1 MGRYN
6 SVTGTAVGKVS
17 SAVFYRLNG
26 QEVIRGIGEKRKFK
40 SKKVFAQNDSLR
52 LLMNF
57 FAKVKPFIKAGFKNE
72 AAGTIRN
79 YHNIATSYNRIHAI
93 EIADYVPELR
103 YDRVLLSRGHAMLP
117 QNPKV
122 TANPEGLTFTWD
134 SIPDLAWSS
143 NQDQAMTLAWFPD
156 QNEAFF
162 NMAGACRQTGTDQ
175 LNLPASLLTE
185 KMEIYLAFV
194 SEDRESVSN
203 SIYLGSLNG

>member
-1 MGRYN
+1 MARYN
-6 SVTGTAVGKVS
+6 TVTGTAVGKIS
-17 SAVFYRLNG
+17 KAVFYRLNG
-26 QEVIRGIGEKRKFK
+26 QEVVRGVGDKKKFK
-40 SKKVFAQNDSLR
+40 SKKVFAQNDSMR

-57 FAKVKPFIKAGFKNE
+57 FSKVKPFIKAGFKNE
-72 AAGTIRN
+72 AAGTVRN

-93 EIADYVPELR
+93 DITDNIPELR
-103 YDRVLLSRGHAMLP
+103 YDKVLLSRGHALP
-117 QNPKV
+117 AQNPKV
-122 TANPEGLTFTWD
+122 TLNQEGLTFTWD
-134 SIPDLAWSS
+134 SIPDIAWSS

-162 NMAGACRQTGTDQ
+162 NMAGARRQTGTDQ
-175 LNLPASLLTE
+175 LNLPASLLTA

>member
-72 AAGTIRN
+72 AAGTVRN

-93 EIADYVPELR
+93 DIADYVPELR
-103 YDRVLLSRGHAMLP
+103 YDKVLLSRGRAMLP
-117 QNPKV
+117 QYPKV
-122 TANPEGLTFTWD
+122 KLNQEGLTFTWD
-134 SIPDLAWSS
+134 SIPDLPWSS
-143 NQDQAMTLAWFPD
+143 NQDQAMTLVWFS
-156 QNEAFF
+156 NVSEALF
-162 NMAGACRQTGTDQ
+162 NTAGASRLTGTD
-175 LNLPASLLTE
+175 LLPIPPTLHSE
-185 KMEIYLAFV
+185 KMEVYIAFV

>member
-57 FAKVKPFIKAGFKNE
+57 FSKVKPFIKAGFKNE

-93 EIADYVPELR
+93 EIIDHVPELH
-103 YDRVLLSRGHAMLP
+103 YDKVLLSRGHALP
-117 QNPKV
+117 AQNPKV
-122 TANPEGLTFTWD
+122 TLTQEGLTFNWD
-134 SIPDLAWSS
+134 SIPDLSWSS
-143 NQDQAMTLAWFPD
+143 NQDQAMTLVWFPVM
-156 QNEAFF
+156 NEAFF
-162 NMAGACRQTGTDQ
+162 NTAGARRLTATDQ

-185 KMEIYLAFV
+185 KMEIYIAFV
-194 SEDRESVSN
+194 SEDRESVSD
-203 SIYLGSLNG
+203 SIYLGSLNS